1 MATQSQI
8 QELIRQIRPNV
19 QDILNKDSSES
30 AVELAIKHFIN
41 APWND
46 FSLSLEEIDNVIKEI
61 KSLEGNDGYWTMV
74 TGEDELFK
82 EWLPTRKEKD
92 DPTPYWDD
100 YNRELK
106 RTGYSSSVLYSID
119 IATDRILSK
128 CSDPLHPRRI
138 RDKEW

>member
-46 FSLSLEEIDNVIKEI
+46 FSLSPEEIDNVIKEI
-61 KSLEGNDGYWTMV
+61 KSLEGITMDIGSMV

-92 DPTPYWDD
+92 DPT
-100 YNRELK
+100 
-106 RTGYSSSVLYSID
+106 
-119 IATDRILSK
+119 
-128 CSDPLHPRRI
+128 
-138 RDKEW
+138 